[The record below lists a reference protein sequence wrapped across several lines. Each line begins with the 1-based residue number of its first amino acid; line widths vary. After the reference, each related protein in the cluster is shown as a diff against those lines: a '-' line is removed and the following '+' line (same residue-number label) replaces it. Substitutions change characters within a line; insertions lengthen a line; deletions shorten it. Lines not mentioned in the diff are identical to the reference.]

1 METDR
6 LAYFCAIVETGSL
19 TAAAD
24 LLGVSHSG
32 LSKAM
37 TLLQHELGV
46 RLLTPRG
53 RGLEVTEE
61 GHDVY
66 KKSKALLATLN
77 GLRVHQP
84 KPKTSVRIG
93 MDGPLSHALSG
104 PLAKAFADGVEL
116 GNFEAGE
123 LETRVRDR
131 ALDFAF
137 TIVPFPDAEVEHLK
151 LASIEFASYARTGAF
166 AGVAPAEIPY
176 VVPSTDLRD
185 NPLSLKAK
193 DGWNQKLERR
203 TPYRGTSLAVAL
215 GTVLEGAAAIY
226 IPAFLATALNRSL
239 ADERA
244 IVPLD
249 LPKARRA
256 AELTRRDVFL
266 VKRRADEETA
276 AMRRAAGVARASL
289 KGLNRS

>member
-19 TAAAD
+19 TGAAD

-53 RGLEVTEE
+53 RGLEVTEQ

-66 KKSKALLATLN
+66 RKSKALLATLN
-77 GLRVHQP
+77 GLRVHHARP
-84 KPKTSVRIG
+84 AAAVRVG
-93 MDGPLSHALSG
+93 MDGPLSHALAG
-104 PLAKAFADGVEL
+104 PLAKAFAEGIEL
-116 GNFEAGE
+116 GHFDAGE
-123 LETRVRDR
+123 LETRVRER

-137 TIVPFPDAEVEHLK
+137 TIVPFPQGDVDHLK
-151 LASIEFASYARTGAF
+151 LASIEFASFARRGAF
-166 AGVAPAEIPY
+166 AEIAPEKIPY

-193 DGWNQKLERR
+193 DGWNGRLERH
-203 TPYRGTSLAVAL
+203 TPYRASSLAVAL
-215 GTVLEGAAAIY
+215 GMVFEGAAAIY
-226 IPAFLATALNRSL
+226 IPRFLAAALNRSL

-244 IVPLD
+244 LVELE
-249 LPKARRA
+249 LSKSRRT
-256 AELTRRDVFL
+256 AELSQRDVFL
-266 VKRRADEETA
+266 VKRRADEETP
-276 AMRRAAGVARASL
+276 AMRRAAAAVRASL
-289 KGLNRS
+289 KAS